1 MVDDESAFD
10 SLGQGVDG
18 RSQPHRFLF
27 SFEDASLEVGE
38 RSGDRGLDHA
48 QLLQA
53 APAVPGNDLARLHA
67 LAESQCAA

>member
-1 MVDDESAFD
+1 MVGDESAFD

-38 RSGDRGLDHA
+38 PSGDRGLE
-48 QLLQA
+48 LPTVA
-53 APAVPGNDLARLHA
+53 AGATRG
-67 LAESQCAA
+67 SGK